1 MDLIQNSKC
10 VVGVDIS
17 VEMTSLGVVDIRGH
31 ILGTDKFENNSFSG
45 ISEYVTNLT
54 EHILNLVEK
63 HGGYENIR
71 SVGISAPSGN
81 FVTGC
86 IENPPNLP
94 WPGNTPLS
102 VMLRDRLGLAVAVG
116 NDAHSTALGE
126 YVFASAHGMKNFVVM
141 TVGHGV
147 GSCIF
152 IDGRARLGDGGFAGE
167 VGHTVL
173 IEGGRR
179 CGCGQKGCLEAY
191 CAEQGVL
198 TTAREVMAENP
209 DTPTRMRDAEALSP
223 KMISELCDEGDQLA
237 IETFRRTGHY
247 LGWGMANMVSI
258 INPEAVIVA
267 GGISHAGHWLLDPTR
282 ESFDKHVFRNIRGKV
297 KVVQSM
303 LEDHERDILGASALA
318 WEVPEYSLFK

>member
-1 MDLIQNSKC
+1 MNQSLNSKC

-17 VEMTSLGVVDIRGH
+17 VITTTLGVVDIRGH
-31 ILGTDKFENNSFSG
+31 ILGTDSFDNTQYVNIG
-45 ISEYVTNLT
+45 EYVTALAN
-54 EHILNLVEK
+54 HILELVEK

-94 WPGNTPLS
+94 WQGNTPLAL
-102 VMLRDRLGLAVAVG
+102 MLRDRVGLAVAVG
-116 NDAHSTALGE
+116 NDAHTTALGE
-126 YVFASAHGMKNFVVM
+126 YVFASAHGMKNFVVL

-152 IDGRARLGDGGFAGE
+152 IDGKARLGHGGFAGE

-179 CGCGQKGCLEAY
+179 CGCGQQGCLEAY

-198 TTAREVMAENP
+198 TTAREVMAEHP
-209 DTPTRMRDAEALSP
+209 DTPTRMRDAEKLSP
-223 KMISELCDEGDQLA
+223 KIIGALCNEGDELA
-237 IETFRRTGHY
+237 IEVMRRTGYY
-247 LGWGMANMVSI
+247 LGWGIANMASI
-258 INPEAVIVA
+258 IDPEAVIVS
-267 GGISHAGHWLLDPTR
+267 GGISRSGHWLLDPTR
-282 ESFDKHVFRNIRGKV
+282 ESFEKHVFRNIRGKV
-297 KVVQSM
+297 KIEPSM